1 MKPILLFDLGDTLI
15 RYYQREEFPPILQE
29 GIQGAKEAVE
39 QAGCV
44 VPSEAEIQ
52 RRVAAENHE
61 AKNSRV
67 RPLEKRLAYIFGVKH
82 HTSDRA
88 WWLPI
93 CRAFLVPIFA
103 IAEIYED
110 TLPAL
115 DAYREKGYRIGIL
128 SNCPW
133 GAPSEP
139 WFDELRRHGLL
150 ERCELAIFCSDVGWR
165 KPAQPMF
172 RQALAHFRCESQAC
186 LFIGDNPRWD
196 TLGAQ
201 RAGMIS
207 VLIDRTGQANTNAD
221 FQIQSLLQ
229 LTGILEHIEYKP

>member
-1 MKPILLFDLGDTLI
+1 LKPILLFDLGDTLI

-29 GIQGAKEAVE
+29 GIQRAKEAVE

-52 RRVAAENHE
+52 CRVAAENHE

-82 HTSDRA
+82 RTSDRA

-115 DAYREKGYRIGIL
+115 DTYRKLGYRIGIL

-133 GAPSEP
+133 GAPGLMKIGG
-139 WFDELRRHGLL
+139 LRTFFLPVNLRV
-150 ERCELAIFCSDVGWR
+150 FVPFWV
-165 KPAQPMF
+165 
-172 RQALAHFRCESQAC
+172 
-186 LFIGDNPRWD
+186 
-196 TLGAQ
+196 LGKD
-201 RAGMIS
+201 RS
-207 VLIDRTGQANTNAD
+207 VLLACFLHA
-221 FQIQSLLQ
+221 
-229 LTGILEHIEYKP
+229 ILGYPLIPLIKTVHSHGRRSALYQPTP